1 VSAVRGP
8 LRKSQATPAGRLSL
22 SVQYQTKR
30 AAPARAQCRRWVKA
44 ALALDGGVDCRLTLR
59 FVDSREAR
67 SLNRAFRARDYAT
80 NVLTFDYH
88 SANMVH
94 ADIVICVPVIEREA
108 RQQNKDVRAHFAHM
122 VVHGVLHAHGFD
134 HVIARDA
141 KQMESLEG
149 RILARFGISDPYL

>member
-1 VSAVRGP
+1 MSAVRGP

-59 FVDSREAR
+59 F
-67 SLNRAFRARDYAT
+67 
-80 NVLTFDYH
+80 VLTFDYH

-149 RILARFGISDPYL
+149 RILARFGISNPYL